1 MSIRAGC
8 HPLCNPV
15 LLTVIVVALILVSS
29 GTPYSAYFEGSKF
42 IHFLLG
48 PATVALGHPL
58 YKNRFVVI
66 EAAIPIV
73 VALIVG
79 SFTATISV
87 VLVGLAF
94 GLPDEIL
101 ISIAPKSATAG
112 ISMGVSHS
120 LGGDVSLTAATTILT
135 GIIGAI
141 AVTPLMNVLGI
152 KDWRARGFGAGLSAH
167 GIGTARALQI
177 NPIAG
182 TFSGVAMGLNALGTA
197 IVVPTILLLIHFR

>member
-58 YKNRFVVI
+58 YKNRCVVI

-152 KDWRARGFGAGLSAH
+152 KDWRARGFAAGLSAH